1 MTTPD
6 LHFTEH
12 EALEARLVRAYAGE
26 IPQALSDRM
35 DERISTAIEAGRPW
49 AARHP
54 FVPLPRLALPH
65 LPIPRPLRVAAVIPV
80 IVALVM
86 LNTVSSTGG
95 TQGFFDQ
102 EGGAPWR
109 QSTKLELTTT
119 VDGYQA
125 TLHRAYADANLMLLG
140 VTITDARAQGW
151 WDFGGVSVSDSS
163 GAKWENETATSSGA
177 GVTSHGLWRFSA
189 TAGPAPAG
197 RRAFTATV
205 RINSNRGEP
214 PMPSTFDPNTRDPS
228 KYFATVE
235 FHFSFELTVAGG
247 SDTSLN
253 VSAESQGV
261 TITLDRIVTSP
272 AMVRLTL
279 HLRGAFPAGSDGWIP
294 IAYLKHNGTDIPV
307 GSESAALG
315 DAGQYSTGSGVT
327 VETSQGVADPSGEW
341 SLTATELTGNA
352 TDPGATWGHEVRI
365 KGSWTLDFTLP

>member
-12 EALEARLVRAYAGE
+12 DALEARLVRAYAGE

-35 DERISTAIEAGRPW
+35 DGRISTAIEAGRPW

-80 IVALVM
+80 LVALVM

-140 VTITDARAQGW
+140 VTITDTRAQGW
-151 WDFGGVSVSDSS
+151 LDFGGVSVSDSS

-177 GVTSHGLWRFSA
+177 GATSHGLWWFSA
-189 TAGPAPAG
+189 TEGPAPAG
-197 RRAFTATV
+197 RRAFSVTV
-205 RINSNRGEP
+205 KINSNRDLKT
-214 PMPSTFDPNTRDPS
+214 MPSTFDPSTWDPS
-228 KYFATVE
+228 KYFVPVE
-235 FHFSFELTVAGG
+235 FHFAFDLAVAGG
-247 SDTSLN
+247 SDTRLN

-261 TITLDRIVTSP
+261 TVTLDRIVTSP
-272 AMVRLTL
+272 AMVRFTI
-279 HLRGAFPAGSDGWIP
+279 HLRGAFPVGSDGWTP
-294 IAYLKHNGTDIPV
+294 IAYVKHNGKEIPV
-307 GSESAALG
+307 GHESAPLG
-315 DAGQYSTGSGVT
+315 NAGQFTTGSEAT
-327 VETSQGVADPSGEW
+327 LETSEGVVDPSGEW
-341 SLTATELTGNA
+341 SLTTTELTGNA
-352 TDPGATWGHEVRI
+352 TDPGANWGHEVRLT
-365 KGSWTLDFTLP
+365 GSWTLDFTLP